1 MLDLII
7 FWIMAVSA
15 FTLFGA
21 YYARKYERPDALI
34 GLYVAFILVS
44 NFTAQKIANFDLTFT
59 SFTAPATVLVFS
71 VTFLI
76 TDVVN
81 EKFGRKE
88 TQRMISIGVLTQIA
102 SAVFIFLVLS
112 LPSASFW
119 QNQAVFEQIFGLVPR
134 ILVASWVAF
143 FISEN
148 ADAYIFAWF
157 KKFTKG
163 RHLWARNAFSSL
175 PSMTLDSFIFV
186 PLGFWG
192 VIPDNVLLTVTGG
205 LLVTKYLVGLV
216 DIPFIYLN
224 RWVMYGKVRL

>member
-21 YYARKYERPDALI
+21 WYARKYERPDMLI

-44 NFTAQKIANFDLTFT
+44 NFTAQKIAIFDLGLA
-59 SFTAPATVLVFS
+59 SFTTGAVVLVFS

-76 TDVVN
+76 TDIVN

-88 TQRMISIGVLTQIA
+88 TQRMIFIGVLTQIA
-102 SAVFIFLVLS
+102 ASIFIFLVLS
-112 LPSASFW
+112 LPAAPFW
-119 QNQAVFEQIFGLVPR
+119 QNQQVFEQIFGLVPR
-134 ILVASWVAF
+134 ILIASWIAF

-148 ADAYIFAWF
+148 ADAYIFSWF

-163 RHLWARNAFSSL
+163 RHLWARNAFSSI
-175 PSMTLDSFIFV
+175 PSMTLDSFLFV
-186 PLGFWG
+186 PLAFYGLFP
-192 VIPDNVLLTVTGG
+192 VEFLITVTVG

-216 DIPFIYLN
+216 DIPFMYLN
-224 RWVMYGKVRL
+224 RWIMYGKVRL